1 MIHGLGP
8 SSITWGVLSNGEA
21 GLMGPQGSG
30 WQCGGNLPVSSR
42 VSQVN
47 KAENH
52 RDLSTS
58 TNLILKESHCEGPE
72 KCPYPCALRSWRG
85 GMPASGQMRAISR
98 S

>member
-1 MIHGLGP
+1 MIHGQGP

-30 WQCGGNLPVSSR
+30 WQYGGNLPVSSH

-52 RDLSTS
+52 RYLSTG
-58 TNLILKESHCEGPE
+58 TNWILKDSHCEGPE
-72 KCPYPCALRSWRG
+72 NSLTPVHLDPGKGECWPRG
-85 GMPASGQMRAISR
+85 R
-98 S
+98 